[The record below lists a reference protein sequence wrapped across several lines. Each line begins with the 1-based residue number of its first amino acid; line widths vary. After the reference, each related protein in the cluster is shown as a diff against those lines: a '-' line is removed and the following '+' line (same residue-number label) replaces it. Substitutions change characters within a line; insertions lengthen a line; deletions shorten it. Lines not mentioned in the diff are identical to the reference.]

1 MNYKEIMTNSSV
13 FHLCCKFTYVQR
25 YCYCNFC
32 GLQPVVAYHI
42 KIDIHIS
49 ISHKFFL
56 LLSLYSTC
64 FSHADHP
71 EAFKYITL
79 KPKIN
84 VYISIYMQLVNAVMN
99 LQIPLY
105 AGNFLTSWEP
115 VELLKK
121 VSVQCSELVS
131 NGFIFWLRGI
141 LSWLKFSL

>member
-1 MNYKEIMTNSSV
+1 MSSIYV
-13 FHLCCKFTYVQR
+13 ASLHMCRGTAIAIFVDSNLWWHIILKLTYI
-25 YCYCNFC
+25 
-32 GLQPVVAYHI
+32 LP
-42 KIDIHIS
+42 S
-49 ISHKFFL
+49 TTSFFL